1 MKPLPA
7 LRLLGTLLALACTL
21 PAGAQDTKPADA
33 AAAPDAPP
41 KPTGAVIPPTM
52 DLSRPAGSTDE
63 AAPAEAPA
71 APAPAAQDAPVA
83 PAAPVLAAITPEVEA
98 PRPFGYVIGDM
109 VVQRIALDHDGAR
122 IEPAKLPPLER
133 ADNWF
138 ERRDARIEQ
147 DAAGRRWL
155 VIDYQIINVP
165 DELRALELPALDLEL
180 TDGKRRLQTTPL
192 PITVAPLTPEVV
204 LARAGLEAMRPD
216 LPAPHIDP
224 APFERGLH
232 AALSAGAALVGLWLL
247 MALLRQVAARRR
259 LPFSRAQR
267 ELGRLDSGSPDS
279 WRRLHRALDDTAG
292 QVVRD
297 GNLDVLLARAPWLT
311 PLEADLRSF
320 FEASQA
326 RFFADRPAGDVDP
339 RTLCAR
345 AAKLERRA
353 LA

>member
-21 PAGAQDTKPADA
+21 PASAQDTRPADA
-33 AAAPDAPP
+33 APAPTPVADAPP
-41 KPTGAVIPPTM
+41 QPTGPVIPPQT
-52 DLSRPAGSTDE
+52 DLSKPAGSSD
-63 AAPAEAPA
+63 EAPA
-71 APAPAAQDAPVA
+71 AAPATPDMPVT
-83 PAAPVLAAITPEVEA
+83 PAAPVLAAITPEVIA
-98 PRPFGYVIGDM
+98 PRPFGYVIGDT
-109 VVQRIALDHDGAR
+109 VEQRIALDHDGAP
-122 IEPAKLPPLER
+122 IEPATLPPLER
-133 ADNWF
+133 ASNWF

-192 PITVAPLTPEVV
+192 PVTVAPLTPEVV

-247 MALLRQVAARRR
+247 LALLRQIAARRR

-267 ELGRLDSGSPDS
+267 ELSRLDSGSPDS

-297 GNLDVLLARAPWLT
+297 GNLSVLLTRAPWLA
-311 PLEADLRSF
+311 PLEADLRRF
-320 FEASQA
+320 FDASQV

-339 RTLCAR
+339 RSLCAR